1 MGNQEILFNIP
12 GYRIDRILGKGG
24 MATVYLGTQMSLG
37 RPVALK
43 ILNDPETP
51 QFFER
56 FFNEGRYVAR
66 LSHSNL
72 VTIFDIG
79 QGDGFY
85 YIVMEY
91 LPGGDLKSRIAGG
104 IKPGPALKI
113 LARLAN
119 CLGYVHGKGVIHR
132 DIKPSNILFRADG
145 TPVLTDFGIAKLIQA
160 DNDLTVTGTVM
171 GSPHYLSPEQA
182 QGSRKLDGRADLY
195 SLGIIL
201 YEMLTGRKPYSA
213 DGFAAVLMAHIKQPV
228 PRLPEPLQ
236 GLQPLVDRLLAKE
249 PEDRFQSGAEVV
261 KGIKQVRHAASPHPT
276 PTAITPTPAAGAG
289 RPGATAL
296 SFLRPAVGV
305 IAAGLLVTAV
315 VDYSWRDGPAPA
327 AAPQAEQE
335 VQAAVDPAPTVTS
348 NNAAGLIPGNPL
360 TTNETGKSG
369 DSGGTTGNLIAAI
382 DNGEDLPLDPP
393 GNEDGTLLD
402 SPVVANEAPPIE
414 AWLLMAEQRYQA
426 NRLGVPRGDS
436 ARDWYQRVLAQEP
449 DNADASTG
457 LKRIASRYTQLARN
471 RMQEEELEKARR
483 FIRRGLKTLPGE
495 PALTALSKQ
504 LTALE
509 QAQQRRQAAPPVQ
522 PPSPVIKRPTPM
534 VKPEP
539 DPFAALNPGDH

>member
-1 MGNQEILFNIP
+1 MGNQGTPFSLP

-24 MATVYLGTQMSLG
+24 MATVYLGTQISLD

-104 IKPGPALKI
+104 LKPGSALKI
-113 LARLAN
+113 LSRLAN
-119 CLGYVHGKGVIHR
+119 CLGYVHGKGVVHR

-182 QGSRKLDGRADLY
+182 QGSRRLDGRSDLY

-236 GLQPLVDRLLAKE
+236 DLQPLIDRLLAKD
-249 PEDRFQSGAEVV
+249 PNDRFQSGAEVV
-261 KGIKQVRHAASPHPT
+261 KGIQQWRQKAKPRST
-276 PTAITPTPAAGAG
+276 TAT
-289 RPGATAL
+289 PGAEAGSGTTPPL
-296 SFLRPAVGV
+296 LRPAIGL
-305 IAAGLLVTAV
+305 ALAGLLGAGLLS
-315 VDYSWRDGPAPA
+315 YGARDGTTPA
-327 AAPQAEQE
+327 AAPQPPALDPTPLA
-335 VQAAVDPAPTVTS
+335 QAPAGVPEETYPGAPEAQPLLPETASEGVT
-348 NNAAGLIPGNPL
+348 GEPLIPIDGGPDATGAATEDAATVVDTGL
-360 TTNETGKSG
+360 EDHGPET
-369 DSGGTTGNLIAAI
+369 
-382 DNGEDLPLDPP
+382 
-393 GNEDGTLLD
+393 
-402 SPVVANEAPPIE
+402 APP
-414 AWLLMAEQRYQA
+414 ASVSDWLLTAEQRYRA
-426 NRLGVPRGDS
+426 NKLGLPRGDS
-436 ARDWYQRVLAQEP
+436 ARDWYRRVLKRDPGNPEAE
-449 DNADASTG
+449 AG
-457 LKRIASRYTQLARN
+457 LKRIAGRYAWLARN
-471 RMQEEELEKARR
+471 RIQEQELERARHFVR
-483 FIRRGLKTLPGE
+483 QGLETLPRE
-495 PALTALSKQ
+495 PALIALSRELDRREQ
-504 LTALE
+504 AREHAHQPPLEPPPAALAERPVPALE
-509 QAQQRRQAAPPVQ
+509 
-522 PPSPVIKRPTPM
+522 
-534 VKPEP
+534 PEP
-539 DPFAALNPGDH
+539 DPFAMLNPGDR